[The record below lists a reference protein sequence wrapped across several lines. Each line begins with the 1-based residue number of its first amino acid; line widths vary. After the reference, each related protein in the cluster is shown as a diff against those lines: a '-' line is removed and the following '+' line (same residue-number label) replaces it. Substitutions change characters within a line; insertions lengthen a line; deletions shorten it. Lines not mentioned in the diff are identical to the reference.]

1 MRATIRHWCLALL
14 VALLAG
20 VLAACGGAG
29 TGGEGG
35 AAATSA
41 PAEGGAAATTVPAE
55 GGAEATTAPAEG
67 GAEGSQSPAGGVAAL
82 PAECTNVALQ
92 FWNPF
97 TGPDGP
103 FMGQL
108 VDQFNQANPNVQVQM
123 TSQAEYYT
131 QLGTAAA
138 SNTLPEVA
146 VIHADQIATQ
156 AFRNVIRPM
165 DDLADQLG
173 VSGDDF
179 PEAVWQAGEVAG
191 KRYAVPLDIHPMTM
205 FYNADMLQ
213 AAGMSAP
220 PTNSAEFAQAAQA
233 MTANGQNGFMIT
245 TGFPV
250 RQIFEMLLHQYG
262 GSAFND
268 DGTQVTWNDE
278 AGVQA
283 LTLLKELQD
292 QYSQPNLEVDAELNA
307 FKSGTVGMVW
317 NGIWQTTNLTGEGVE
332 FNGMA
337 TAVPQMGEQMAVW
350 AGSHQ
355 LALTQ
360 QASPDPCKDAGAAIF
375 IKYLLDNSVEWA
387 KAGQIPA
394 SNAVRSSDAFL
405 AIEPQASIA
414 PSVESAFFPPAV
426 PGIGDAYAPLDE
438 AVSAVMAGTTSD
450 VKAALD
456 DAATRAE
463 QILEQNRQNY
473 GEAPAGQ

>member
-1 MRATIRHWCLALL
+1 MSATIRQWRLALL
-14 VALLAG
+14 VTLFAG
-20 VLAACGGAG
+20 LLAACGGTGSGG
-29 TGGEGG
+29 TGDAGG
-35 AAATSA
+35 
-41 PAEGGAAATTVPAE
+41 AATTVPGESDQPGAQSTQAPGALTTPVGSDATTVPATG
-55 GGAEATTAPAEG
+55 GGAAT
-67 GAEGSQSPAGGVAAL
+67 L

-103 FMGQL
+103 FMGQI
-108 VDQFNQANPNVQVQM
+108 VDQFNQANPNIQVQM

-138 SNTLPEVA
+138 SSTLPEVA

-165 DDLADQLG
+165 DDMVQTLG
-173 VSGDDF
+173 LTGDDF
-179 PEAVWQAGEVAG
+179 PEAVWQAGEVNG
-191 KRYAVPLDIHPMTM
+191 QRYAVPLDIHPMTM
-205 FYNADMLQ
+205 FYNADLLQ
-213 AAGMSAP
+213 AAGLSGP
-220 PTNSAEFAQAAQA
+220 PTNSAEFTQAAQA
-233 MTANGQNGFMIT
+233 MTADGNNGFMFTI
-245 TGFPV
+245 GFPV

-262 GSAFND
+262 GESFAEA
-268 DGTQVTWNDE
+268 GAEVTWNSE

-283 LTLLKELQD
+283 LTLMKELQD

-337 TAVPQMGEQMAVW
+337 TAVPQIGEQPAVW

-360 QASPDPCKDAGAAIF
+360 QAGPDPCKDAAAGVF
-375 IKYLLDNSVEWA
+375 MRYLLDNSVQWA
-387 KAGQIPA
+387 SAGQIPA
-394 SNAVRSSDAFL
+394 SNSVRESAEFQ
-405 AIEPQASIA
+405 AIEPQNSIA

-426 PGIGDAYAPLDE
+426 PGITDAYAPLDE
-438 AVSAVMAGTTSD
+438 AVSAVMAGTATD
-450 VKAALD
+450 IKTALD
-456 DAATRAE
+456 DAATRAN
-463 QILEQNRQNY
+463 QILEENRQNY
-473 GEAPAGQ
+473 GDTPAGQ